1 MGSAPPGWSPK
12 HERRGPGPR
21 SHLVAAE
28 GRAGPGGRLAEA
40 GSVRGARPRGSTE
53 WRRARVARGSQEVAV
68 ARRTSATRA
77 RVARTEVAG
86 RAEVGQ
92 RGQVAVRWQVAARR
106 PLAPAP
112 EPERGGGENGEKGS
126 KTYRTTPVNGRRG
139 TGLGELCFEGRNGGG
154 IHFGGGILRGAGHPP
169 WSGQAEGRRRPRPP
183 PAPIMHPTKIGRNLT
198 PVPSRQGSKGCHEPP
213 WHVCMGLIRPRHLT
227 DFRPCDWGR
236 PGCPP
241 LPRRQVPERGCSPPG
256 RTPGPRMGREVCFV
270 TFRAS

>member
-92 RGQVAVRWQVAARR
+92 RWQVAARR
-106 PLAPAP
+106 PLAPAL

-169 WSGQAEGRRRPRPP
+169 WSGQAEGRRRP
-183 PAPIMHPTKIGRNLT
+183 PAPTGPHHAPHQDWKESN
-198 PVPSRQGSKGCHEPP
+198 PSAFKTGIEG
-213 WHVCMGLIRPRHLT
+213 
-227 DFRPCDWGR
+227 
-236 PGCPP
+236 
-241 LPRRQVPERGCSPPG
+241 LPRTSLACLNGTDSASALDGFQALRLGSSGMPSSPPQAG
-256 RTPGPRMGREVCFV
+256 
-270 TFRAS
+270 A